1 MRLVLISSVL
11 KIVQIK
17 LMVAR
22 MPTLILKKKL
32 STTVSK
38 KLICSLLTVMILG
51 ACSKSAPVA
60 VEPRYVKVF
69 TIGNQ
74 SESNNSVFHGT
85 VSAQFT
91 PSLSFRIAGK
101 IIEKKVEQGQLVKK
115 GQVIATLDAENY
127 KLSEEGSRAGLAAAK
142 SNFVTQ
148 QANLNRYK
156 LLLDQNFVSQAQYDT
171 QKSQLE
177 NAKAQYIQAQ
187 GQLTNSNNQV
197 KYTELKAPADGTI
210 SSLDLDVGQ
219 VVAAGQVV
227 ATMSLS
233 GIKEVQIEIPESIVN
248 NYKVGMPASIEIWAG
263 DKTFDGVIR
272 NIDSTSDP
280 QTHTF
285 TVKVT
290 IKNPTDDIKYGMSTD
305 IKISPLN
312 TQKGLIVPFN
322 TIYAKEGKSYVWLLD
337 KSNHAKLIPV
347 TIVETTGNNYKIKT
361 DSLRDGDKIVSAGVN
376 FVHDGEELKIY
387 TD

>member
-1 MRLVLISSVL
+1 
-11 KIVQIK
+11 
-17 LMVAR
+17 MVAR